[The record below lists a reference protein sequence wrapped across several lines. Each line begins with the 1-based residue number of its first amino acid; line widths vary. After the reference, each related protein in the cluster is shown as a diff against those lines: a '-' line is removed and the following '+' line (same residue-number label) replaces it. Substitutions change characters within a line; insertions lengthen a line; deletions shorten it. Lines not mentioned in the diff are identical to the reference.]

1 MHPAFI
7 PLRDRVMAAWTQ
19 RLWRHL
25 PRAVDLRG
33 QVADAWE
40 AVHSSPDRPFV
51 IEVPLSDCLG
61 LMPVAFRCDRKGGHP
76 FVDTLVGVIGGRLG
90 GYAGSPL
97 WAYYRDWQP
106 ATAADVLGVEGAS
119 VLRWMPPLGSP
130 LPWDRLTPD
139 DHLRLWSDIARR
151 DYQENGF
158 DLSVD
163 AGWKG
168 WGPMREA
175 AGAAEFARLCRTLRA
190 IRRRGYRR
198 HNAYDGDIAGQALC
212 HGGRIR
218 FALGPGQ
225 HRVAALSALGHEDI
239 PLRCDPHFIR
249 REDVDRW
256 PNVRRGIYSRE
267 QALAV
272 FDRVFAA
279 ARPVGATAAVQ
290 PSAGALQISAT
301 VADELTRG

>member
-1 MHPAFI
+1 MHPALI
-7 PLRDRVMAAWTQ
+7 PLRDRFMAGLTQ
-19 RLWRHL
+19 RMWRHL

-33 QVADAWE
+33 QVADAWD
-40 AVHSSPDRPFV
+40 AVHSCPDRPFV
-51 IEVPLSDCLG
+51 IDVPLSDCLG
-61 LMPVAFRCDRKGGHP
+61 LMPVAFRCDKRGGHP
-76 FVDTLVGVIGGRLG
+76 FVETLLGIIDGRVT

-97 WAYYRDWQP
+97 KDYYRNWQP
-106 ATAADVLGVEGAS
+106 ATAAEVLGVHGAT
-119 VLRWMPPLGSP
+119 VLRWMPPLASP
-130 LPWDRLTPD
+130 LPWDRLSPA

-151 DYQENGF
+151 DYHENGF
-158 DLSVD
+158 DLPPE

-168 WGPMREA
+168 WGPMRDEA
-175 AGAAEFARLCRTLRA
+175 GEVELARLCRTLAA
-190 IRRRGYRR
+190 IRRYGYRR

-225 HRVAALSALGHEDI
+225 HRVAALSALGYQDI

-256 PNVRRGIYSRE
+256 PNVRRGIYGTD

-272 FDRVFAA
+272 FDRIFAA
-279 ARPVGATAAVQ
+279 ARPLAEPADAPPAALGMQVC
-290 PSAGALQISAT
+290 AT
-301 VADELTRG
+301 VASDVTGF